1 MSLIFSN
8 LVDLKSGS
16 ECELYLLQVMIRIA
30 FFCIFHFTSISYY
43 FLLLEEAIYLNI
55 YVYLHFLI

>member
-30 FFCIFHFTSISYY
+30 FFCNLKIRPHRYPQS
-43 FLLLEEAIYLNI
+43 NKP
-55 YVYLHFLI
+55 